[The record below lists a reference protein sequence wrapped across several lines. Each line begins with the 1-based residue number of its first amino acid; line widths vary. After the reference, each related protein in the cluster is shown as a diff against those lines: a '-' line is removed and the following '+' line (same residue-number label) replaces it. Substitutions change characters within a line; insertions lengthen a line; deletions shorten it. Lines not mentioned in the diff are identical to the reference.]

1 MDQKRRLMLPH
12 MLGHAFSSDIRASA
26 RCKQHVGGRDEERN
40 SGRVACCSLRQF
52 ALREVEEDP
61 ARNQGEAA
69 AVGEKKKEALAVVQ
83 ANGHAQPAAVMVEA
97 QHHLRAAAWVALW
110 ASHAQSSVRPLKC
123 PAM

>member
-1 MDQKRRLMLPH
+1 MLPH

-52 ALREVEEDP
+52 ALREVEEGP

-97 QHHLRAAAWVALW
+97 QHHLRAAAWW
-110 ASHAQSSVRPLKC
+110 PFGR
-123 PAM
+123 AMLSPPCAP